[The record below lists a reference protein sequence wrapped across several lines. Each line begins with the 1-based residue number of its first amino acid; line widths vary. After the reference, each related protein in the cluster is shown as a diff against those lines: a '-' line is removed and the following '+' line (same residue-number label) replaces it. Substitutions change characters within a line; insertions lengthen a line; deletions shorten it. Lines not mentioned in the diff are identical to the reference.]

1 MEVNEAA
8 VDYGKKKYSIEEY
21 LEMENASA
29 EKHEYYQ
36 GEIFAMVG
44 GSSQHNIVAKNILSV
59 LDRKLGRKSCQ
70 PFNSDT
76 RVYIEKSTLF
86 TYPDV
91 SVFCGDLLSLN
102 NDDLNFL
109 NPTVIFEVLSP
120 STKNYN
126 RREKFKLYRSIPSL
140 REYILVEPEIAG
152 IEAFYIN
159 NNGLW
164 ELKEYNDISQA
175 LPLDSIGIAL
185 TLKEIYKRTKVVGK

>member
-21 LEMENASA
+21 LEMENASP

-36 GEIFAMVG
+36 GEIFAMAG
-44 GSSQHNIVAKNILSV
+44 GGSQHNIVAKNVLSV
-59 LDRKLGRKSCQ
+59 LDKKLDKKPCQ

-76 RVYIEKSTLF
+76 RVYIEKSMLF

-109 NPTVIFEVLSP
+109 NPVIIFEVLSP
-120 STKNYN
+120 SRKNY
-126 RREKFKLYRSIPSL
+126 
-140 REYILVEPEIAG
+140 
-152 IEAFYIN
+152 
-159 NNGLW
+159 
-164 ELKEYNDISQA
+164 
-175 LPLDSIGIAL
+175 
-185 TLKEIYKRTKVVGK
+185 